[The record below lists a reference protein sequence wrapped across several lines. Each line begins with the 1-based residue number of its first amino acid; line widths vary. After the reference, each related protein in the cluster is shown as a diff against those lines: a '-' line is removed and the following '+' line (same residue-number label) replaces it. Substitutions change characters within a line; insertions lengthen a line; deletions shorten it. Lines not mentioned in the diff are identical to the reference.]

1 MTRPL
6 TPHRRSPSKIKSIE
20 LDQEPAMFDPS
31 PRAAELIGKLG
42 GFLEQHVY
50 PAEAVYEEQLRETG
64 LARQQPPIMEE
75 LKAKARELGLWNL
88 FLPHHEENH
97 EPLSNSDYARLAELS
112 GRSLYLAPEAMNCA
126 APDTGNME
134 LLSMF
139 GTPQQKKQW
148 FWPLMEGRIRSAY
161 VMTEPQVASSDA
173 SNIETSIVRDGD
185 EWVVNGRKWWI
196 SGAHRPQCELLI
208 LMGITDPGGARHAR
222 HSMIL
227 IPKDAPGVHIERDL
241 TVFGYNPF
249 ESHVEMTF
257 DNVRVPVDSLL
268 GEVGAGF
275 AMSQARLG
283 PGRIH
288 HCMRMVGAA
297 ERALELMIK
306 RANSRTTFGTKLADQ
321 GVIREW
327 IADSRIEI
335 DQARLYTL
343 YAAHLM
349 DTVGNQ
355 AAASQISGIK
365 VVAPTMAARVIDR
378 AIQTHGGG
386 GLSSDFPLARMWTET
401 RIIRL
406 ADGPDEVHRRAVA
419 RTELRRFAA
428 ATTPRPVGPQAHLA

>member
-1 MTRPL
+1 MF
-6 TPHRRSPSKIKSIE
+6 
-20 LDQEPAMFDPS
+20 EPT
-31 PRAAELIGKLG
+31 PRAVELEKVLT
-42 GFLEQHVY
+42 GFLEDSIY
-50 PAEAVYEEQLRETG
+50 PNEAVYEEQVLQAG
-64 LARQQPPIMEE
+64 LGRQQPLIMEE
-75 LKAKARELGLWNL
+75 LKTKARALGLWNF
-88 FLPHHEENH
+88 FLPHKEEGH
-97 EPLSNSDYARLAELS
+97 DPLTNSEYARLAELT
-112 GRSLYLAPEAMNCA
+112 GRSLYLAPESMNCA

-139 GTPQQKKQW
+139 GTSAQKQRWLK
-148 FWPLMEGRIRSAY
+148 PLMNGEIRSAY

-185 EWVVNGRKWWI
+185 EWVINGRKWWI
-196 SGAHRPQCELLI
+196 SGVNRAQCELLI
-208 LMGITDPGGARHAR
+208 LMGITDPGGERHAR
-222 HSMIL
+222 HSMVL
-227 IPKDAPGVHIERDL
+227 IPKDTPGVSVKRDL
-241 TVFGYNPF
+241 TVMGYNPF
-249 ESHVEMTF
+249 ESHVEMNF
-257 DNVRVPVDSLL
+257 EDVRVPVDNLL

-288 HCMRMVGAA
+288 HCMRLIGAS
-297 ERALELMIK
+297 ERALELMIG
-306 RANSRTTFGTKLADQ
+306 RANSRTTFGTKLIDQ

-327 IADSRIEI
+327 IADSRMEI

-365 VVAPTMAARVIDR
+365 VVVPSMAAKVIDR
-378 AIQTHGGG
+378 AIQIHGAG
-386 GLSSDFPLARMWTET
+386 GLSSDFPLARMWVET

-419 RTELRRFAA
+419 RTEIRRFAA
-428 ATTPRPVGPQAHLA
+428 ATTPRPVGAMAHLAY

>member
-1 MTRPL
+1 
-6 TPHRRSPSKIKSIE
+6 
-20 LDQEPAMFDPS
+20 MFES
-31 PRAAELIGKLG
+31 TPRALELEKVLT
-42 GFLEQHVY
+42 GFLEGSIY
-50 PAEAVYEEQLRETG
+50 PNEAVYEEQARQAG
-64 LARQQPPIMEE
+64 PIRQQPPIMEE
-75 LKAKARELGLWNL
+75 LKTTARVLGLWNF
-88 FLPHHEENH
+88 FLPHQEEGH
-97 EPLSNSDYARLAELS
+97 DPLTNSEYARLAELT

-139 GTPQQKKQW
+139 GTPAQKERWLK
-148 FWPLMEGRIRSAY
+148 PLMNGEIRSAY

-185 EWVVNGRKWWI
+185 EWVINGRKWWI
-196 SGAHRPQCELLI
+196 SGVNRARCELLI
-208 LMGITDPGGARHAR
+208 LLGITDPEGPRHAR
-222 HSMIL
+222 HSMVL
-227 IPKDAPGVHIERDL
+227 IPKDSPGITVTRDL
-241 TVFGYNPF
+241 TVMGYNPF

-257 DNVRVPVDSLL
+257 EDVRVPVGNLL
-268 GEVGAGF
+268 GDVGAGF

-288 HCMRMVGAA
+288 HCMRLVGAS
-297 ERALELMIK
+297 ERALELLIH
-306 RANSRTTFGTKLADQ
+306 RANSRTTFGTRLIDQ
-321 GVIREW
+321 GTIREW
-327 IADSRIEI
+327 IADSRVEI

-365 VVAPTMAARVIDR
+365 VVVPSMAAKVIDR
-378 AIQTHGGG
+378 AIQIHGGG
-386 GLSSDFPLARMWTET
+386 GLSGDFPLARMWVET

-419 RTELRRFAA
+419 RTEIRRFAA
-428 ATTPRPVGPQAHLA
+428 ATTPRPTGALAHLAH

>member
-1 MTRPL
+1 
-6 TPHRRSPSKIKSIE
+6 
-20 LDQEPAMFDPS
+20 MFDPT
-31 PRAAELIGKLG
+31 PRAAALIDVMS
-42 GFLEQHVY
+42 GFLEDHVY
-50 PAEAVYEEQLRETG
+50 PSEAEYEEQVRATG
-64 LARQQPPIMEE
+64 AERAQPQIMED
-75 LKAKARELGLWNL
+75 LKAKARGLGLWNL
-88 FLPHHEENH
+88 FLPHREPGH
-97 EPLSNSDYARLAELS
+97 EPLTNSDYAHLAELS

-139 GTPQQKKQW
+139 GTAEQKAAW
-148 FWPLMEGRIRSAY
+148 LTPLMAGEIRSAY

-196 SGAHRPQCELLI
+196 SGVNRANCKLLI
-208 LMGITDPGGARHAR
+208 LMGITDKDGDRHAR

-227 IPKDAPGVHIERDL
+227 IPRDAPGITVERDL
-241 TVFGYNPF
+241 TVMGYDPS

-257 DNVRVPVDSLL
+257 DNVRVPATNML

-288 HCMRMVGAA
+288 HCMRMVGAS
-297 ERALELMIK
+297 ERALELMIA
-306 RANSRTTFGTKLADQ
+306 RAQSRAAFGMKLIDQ
-321 GVIREW
+321 GVVREA

-335 DQARLYTL
+335 DQARLYTM

-349 DTVGNQ
+349 DTVGNR

-365 VVAPTMAARVIDR
+365 VAVPNMAARVIDR
-378 AIQTHGGG
+378 AIQIHGAA
-386 GLSSDFPLARMWTET
+386 GLSGDFPLARMWVES

-419 RTELRRFAA
+419 RTELKRFTEQ
-428 ATTPRPVGPQAHLA
+428 TTPRPAGLMAHLVQ